1 MGRPTLSDI
10 IGPEYTKLGFFREVQ
25 DKMAELRT
33 YTQELE
39 GKKQEIQDIL
49 NGIMDLLAVI
59 SADHRIV
66 YVNKVF
72 HDYFNIDSPQGR
84 LCYEVFRNRTEP
96 CQECPLATAF
106 QTGQPARTFYVDP
119 RQDIRVHFEM
129 AASPMFDEKGQVRT
143 VLVSKRD
150 VTLEK
155 EYQAKYYQA
164 EKMATIGLLAAG
176 VAHEINNPLAAISG
190 FSEALKRRLPHLA
203 TMLHKEEDRE
213 LLEDFTDYTSIIL
226 EECNRCRD
234 IVGNLLSFSRQK
246 VCKLSEINL
255 NSLVSDTLKIL
266 QHQMKLHPGIS
277 LVQDLHPAPVT
288 VHGAHGELKQVLLN
302 LVINALDAV
311 KTKGT
316 ITIKTLLHDDHA
328 SLIVEDTGHG
338 IDPEILSKLFIPFF
352 TTKTHGHSIGIG
364 LSTCYNIIQHHGGE
378 ILVCSEPGNGA
389 IFRVKLPIEV
399 PATIRTDVHGNL

>member
-1 MGRPTLSDI
+1 MGRTTLSDI

-25 DKMAELRT
+25 EKMAELRT
-33 YTQELE
+33 YNQELE
-39 GKKQEIQDIL
+39 EKKQEIQDIL

-59 SADHRIV
+59 SADYRIV

-72 HDYFNIDSPQGR
+72 HDYFDIECPQGR
-84 LCYEVFRNRTEP
+84 FCYEVFRNRTEP
-96 CQECPLATAF
+96 CQACPLTTAF

-119 RQDIRVHFEM
+119 RQERRIHFEM
-129 AASPMFDEKGQVRT
+129 AASPMFDDKGRVRT

-190 FSEALKRRLPHLA
+190 FSEALKRRLPYLA
-203 TMLHKEEDRE
+203 TMLHREEDRE
-213 LLEDFTDYTSIIL
+213 LLEDFTEYTTIIL

-246 VCKLSEINL
+246 ACKFTTINL
-255 NSLVSDTLKIL
+255 NTLVSDTLKIL
-266 QHQMKLHPGIS
+266 QHQMKLHPNIL
-277 LVQDLHPAPVT
+277 LVQDLHKGPVI

-302 LVINALDAV
+302 LVINAVDSV
-311 KTKGT
+311 QSQGT
-316 ITIKTLLHDDHA
+316 ITIKTHVQDCHA
-328 SLIVEDTGHG
+328 VLIVEDTGHG
-338 IDPEILSKLFIPFF
+338 IDPEIQSKLFVPFF

-389 IFRVKLPIEV
+389 IFRVTLPMELSKV
-399 PATIRTDVHGNL
+399 